1 MSEMLGKATSRLE
14 VMKKLIRR
22 LHEGAPVEEVKSEFQ
37 NLVRYTDPCE
47 IARMEQQLLGEGL
60 PVHELCQ
67 MCDLHSQVVM
77 ELLPEE
83 TLSFPAGHPFDTF
96 SKENR
101 AILQLVKKIENLLR
115 QWQEAT
121 NGENLVQVA
130 LAILQGFHQLL
141 DVDKHYKRKEYLLFP
156 MLERHGITGPS
167 QIMWAKDD
175 EVRQKLN
182 QISQELRAFCSGQT
196 TFPKERLT
204 LVAKDA
210 LAAVVKM
217 VNKEERILLPMAA
230 RTLTPE
236 EWAEIWQE
244 SPQFGWCLVE
254 PGTSYQPPV
263 SHRAKSDDSDL
274 AQGVIQ
280 LPTGRLGV
288 EQLLAILRVLPVDIT
303 FVDENDRVVYFSDGP
318 DRIFDRNVTILGRKV
333 QHCHPPK
340 SVHVV
345 EQILNDF
352 RSGRQNVAEFW
363 INFRGKFVHIR
374 YFAVR
379 DSEGKYLGTLEVTQD
394 VTRIRQL
401 EGERRLLQYDS

>member
-1 MSEMLGKATSRLE
+1 MSEILGKPMPRLE

-22 LHEGAPVEEVKSEFQ
+22 LHEGAPVQEVKSEFQ
-37 NLVRYTDPCE
+37 NLVRHTDARE
-47 IARMEQQLLGEGL
+47 IVLMEQQLLAEGL
-60 PVHELCQ
+60 PVHDLCQ

-77 ELLPEE
+77 EILPEE
-83 TLSFPAGHPFDTF
+83 TFSFPAGHPLDTF

-101 AILQLVKKIENLLR
+101 AILQLAEKIEKLVR
-115 QWQEAT
+115 QWQESPSGG
-121 NGENLVQVA
+121 NSVQVA
-130 LAILQGFHQLL
+130 LEILEGFHQLL

-167 QIMWAKDD
+167 QVMWAKDD

-182 QISQELRAFCSGQT
+182 QISQELRAFCSGQS

-210 LAAVVKM
+210 LAAVVEM

-230 RTLTPE
+230 KTLTPE
-236 EWAEIWQE
+236 EWAEIWRE

-254 PGTSYQPPV
+254 PGSSYEPSVGQE
-263 SHRAKSDDSDL
+263 AKSVSSDL
-274 AQGVIQ
+274 SCGSIQ
-280 LPTGRLGV
+280 LPTGRLQV
-288 EQLLAILRVLPVDIT
+288 DQLLGILRVLPVDLT

-318 DRIFDRNVTILGRKV
+318 ERIFDRNVTILGRKV

-352 RSGRQNVAEFW
+352 RSGRQSVAEFW

-379 DSEGKYLGTLEVTQD
+379 DTEGKYLGTLEVTQD